1 MIPGFGRSPGEGSG
15 YPLQYSGLERDTQ
28 ESRKESNATERL
40 SLYRAFP
47 GGSVVKN
54 LPANAEDEGD
64 ADSIAGL
71 ITGLGR
77 CSRGG
82 SGNPL

>member
-1 MIPGFGRSPGEGSG
+1 MGLEDLLEKGEGTG

-64 ADSIAGL
+64 AGSITGL
-71 ITGLGR
+71 ITGSGR